1 MGEKAA
7 REGGGGACPLT
18 EGMPPPR
25 PAATSLLRG
34 QADLRVPAAHALSPM
49 RAPWRKAT
57 RQTLKRAHEAA
68 RSGSARTARMRTS
81 SPSSSSEAIASA
93 GAGTAEAIASSAAPA
108 TAPAAPEGGAAAGA
122 GTKAA
127 GRHAAR
133 ARAASTR
140 VGRADRERTAAMACR
155 SGRGRRAAAPRRNRR
170 RGGTFVNRRQR
181 YHGPSPREGRT
192 ARSKT
197 LGRNGWRRGA
207 GGEAEGS
214 RPAAAGDLHL

>member
-1 MGEKAA
+1 
-7 REGGGGACPLT
+7 
-18 EGMPPPR
+18 MPPPR

-155 SGRGRRAAAPRRNRR
+155 SGRGRR
-170 RGGTFVNRRQR
+170 GGTFVNRRQR